1 MAVLPLPLVL
11 VCLVA
16 IGLSACSRTS
26 ADKPTGNVTTPLG
39 DSPKQ
44 ALTPLVNK
52 IWRRSDSLHGQ
63 AAGSI
68 YIFLENGTL
77 LETSCGETYRVALW
91 SADKGQH
98 DTLYVVEDGRQVFTA
113 TLGEISGNT
122 LHLHQKLRNEIQT
135 RDITLIVVEG
145 EFVCPDLPK

>member
-1 MAVLPLPLVL
+1 MGVRPLIP

-16 IGLSACSRTS
+16 LGLSACAKTPS
-26 ADKPTGNVTTPLG
+26 DKPAGTVPVPLHE
-39 DSPKQ
+39 SAKR
-44 ALTPLVNK
+44 ALAPLFSK
-52 IWRRSDSLHGQ
+52 IWRRSDSPYGQ

-77 LETSCGETYRVALW
+77 LETSCGETYRIALW
-91 SADKGQH
+91 SPDKGQP
-98 DTLYVVEDGRQVFTA
+98 DTLYVVEDGRQAFTA

-122 LHLHQKLRNEIQT
+122 LHLHQKLAHETQT
-135 RDITLIVVEG
+135 RDITLTAVEG